1 MTVNLHNFT
10 YCPPNITI
18 WEVWINH
25 GINQCFLNTLSS
37 SVIAGFI
44 LIAGTIQLCIYKKYG
59 TEVSPN
65 HLTKSKLYYLQIFL
79 SIFLPLLDA
88 IRFILA
94 LTVLDNKII
103 YGYMVL
109 SLVLVIFSY
118 SYSIW
123 IIRVERHYLLP
134 SVPTRGHGIV
144 LLSFWALL
152 FIRENLVFLS
162 LNDKNWWFHLET
174 LSQKIQFSLFILRYA
189 SCLILFILGLKA
201 PGIIQNIDY
210 FRLNDSTRAVPTNR
224 NDNPSTW
231 NNFWKKMGV
240 LMPFMWPKKDMCLQ
254 FRVLVCFLLLAG
266 GRVINVYVPLYNGLI
281 VNSLKGNEK
290 NENSP
295 FRWDLILI
303 YVGIKFLQG
312 GGTGGMGFLN
322 NIRSF
327 LWIRISQY
335 TTREIEVELFRHL
348 HSLSLKWHLGRK
360 TGEVLRVMD
369 RGTDSINNLL
379 NYIFFSIAPTLID
392 IIIAVAYFCVAFNL
406 WFGLIVF
413 VTMILYIGITIW
425 VTEWRTKYIRRMNL
439 ADNETRARSVDS
451 LLNFETV
458 KYYGAESYEVEAFQE
473 VIFKYQ
479 HEEFRANL
487 TLNILNTAQNII
499 ISGGLLAG
507 SLLCGYLVADKH
519 TLTAGD
525 YVLFA
530 TYIVQLYVPL
540 NWFGTY
546 YRSIQKNFIDMEN
559 MFDLLKE
566 EQDII
571 DAPGAGPLV
580 IKRGLVEFN
589 NVTFNYVPER
599 LVLKN
604 ITFSVP
610 AGKTVALVGPSGS
623 GKSTII
629 RLLFRFYDVE
639 TGSIVI
645 DGHNIKTVTQESLRR
660 AIGVVPQ
667 DTVLFNNT
675 IMYNIKYGRLTATDA
690 DVIEAAKGAD
700 IHERILTFPN
710 QYETQ
715 VGERGL
721 RLSGGEKQRVAI
733 ARTLL
738 KAPAVIL
745 LDEATSALDTQ
756 TERNI
761 QDSLNRMC
769 ADRTTI
775 IVAHRL
781 STIIHADEILVLK
794 NGEIVE
800 RGKHEHLIGQEGI
813 YAKMWKQQLE
823 NNKDTSSAE
832 TSLEQSTASGI
843 NQS

>member
-1 MTVNLHNFT
+1 MLLYNFT
-10 YCPPNITI
+10 YCPPNTSI
-18 WEVWINH
+18 WDIWIDH
-25 GINQCFLNTLSS
+25 GINQCFINTLTS

-44 LIAGTIQLCIYKKYG
+44 LIAGVIQLYIYRKYG

-79 SIFLPLLDA
+79 SVFIPILD
-88 IRFILA
+88 IISFILSV
-94 LTVLDNKII
+94 TVYDDHSV
-103 YGYMVL
+103 YGYMIL
-109 SLVLVIFSY
+109 TLVFTIFAY
-118 SYSIW
+118 IFSIW
-123 IIRVERHYLLP
+123 IIAVERHYLLP
-134 SVPTRGHGIV
+134 SVPTRGHGII
-144 LLSFWALL
+144 LLLFWALL
-152 FIRENLVFLS
+152 FISENLAFLN
-162 LNDKNWWFHLET
+162 LDRNDWWFHLKT
-174 LSQKIQFSLFILRYA
+174 LSDKVEFSFFILRYI
-189 SCLILFILGLKA
+189 SLLVLFILGLKA
-201 PGIIQNIDY
+201 PGIVQNIDY
-210 FRLNDSTRAVPTNR
+210 FSLNDSSR
-224 NDNPSTW
+224 NVADSAGNQSTW
-231 NNFWKKMGV
+231 RNFWKKMKV
-240 LMPFMWPKKDMCLQ
+240 LLPFIWPKKDMCLQ
-254 FRVLVCFLLLAG
+254 MRVLICFVLLAA
-266 GRVINVYVPLYNGLI
+266 GRVINLYVPIYNKLI
-281 VNSLKGNEK
+281 VDSLSEQDKKEP
-290 NENSP
+290 S

-303 YVGIKFLQG
+303 YVGFKFLQG

-322 NIRSF
+322 NMRSF

-379 NYIFFSIAPTLID
+379 SYIFFSIAPTLID
-392 IIIAVAYFCVAFNL
+392 IIIAVTYFCSAFNM
-406 WFGLIVF
+406 WFGFIVF
-413 VTMILYIGITIW
+413 TTMILYIGITIW
-425 VTEWRTKYIRRMNL
+425 VTEWRTKFIRKMNL
-439 ADNETRARSVDS
+439 ADNDTRARSVDS

-458 KYYGAESYEVEAFQE
+458 KYYGAESYEVEAFKEAIYKFQG
-473 VIFKYQ
+473 
-479 HEEFRANL
+479 EEFKANL
-487 TLNILNTAQNII
+487 SLNFLNTAQNII

-507 SLLCGYLVADKH
+507 SLLCAYMVADKH
-519 TLTAGD
+519 VFTAGD

-566 EQDII
+566 DQDII

-580 IKRGLVEFN
+580 VKKGAVEFN

-610 AGKTVALVGPSGS
+610 PGKTVALVGPSGS

-629 RLLFRFYDVE
+629 RLLFRFYDIE
-639 TGSIVI
+639 TGSIII

-660 AIGVVPQ
+660 AVGVVPQ

-690 DVIEAAKGAD
+690 DAIDAAKGAD
-700 IHERILTFPN
+700 IHDRILTFPN
-710 QYETQ
+710 QYDTQ

-738 KAPAVIL
+738 KAPAIIL

-761 QDSLNRMC
+761 QDSLNKMC
-769 ADRTTI
+769 ANRTTI

-781 STIIHADEILVLK
+781 STVIHVDEILVLK
-794 NGEIVE
+794 DGEIVE
-800 RGKHEHLIGQEGI
+800 RGKHENLIGQEGI
-813 YAKMWKQQLE
+813 YANMWKQQLDSKE
-823 NNKDTSSAE
+823 TSAE
-832 TSLEQSTASGI
+832 NSLEHSTTSRF
-843 NQS
+843 

>member
-1 MTVNLHNFT
+1 MALGENFS
-10 YCPPNITI
+10 YCPPNASI
-18 WEVWINH
+18 WHIHVDN
-25 GINQCFLNTLSS
+25 GVNPCFMDTLTSS
-37 SVIAGFI
+37 IIAGFI
-44 LIAGTIQLCIYKKYG
+44 LIAGTIQLCIYRKYG
-59 TEVSPN
+59 TEVSQN
-65 HLTKSKLYYLQIFL
+65 QLTTSKLYYLQIFL
-79 SIFLPLLDA
+79 TTLIPLIEI
-88 IRFILA
+88 IRVILA
-94 LTVLDNKII
+94 ATVFVPSVV
-103 YGYMVL
+103 YGYMVA
-109 SLVLVIFSY
+109 SLVLTLFAYAY
-118 SYSIW
+118 SLW
-123 IIRVERHYLLP
+123 VIRVERHYLLP
-134 SVPTRGHGIV
+134 SIPTRGHGIV
-144 LLSFWALL
+144 LLLFWTII
-152 FIRENLVFLS
+152 FVSENLSFLN
-162 LNDKNWWFHLET
+162 LNRKNWWFQLDGVT
-174 LSQKIQFSLFILRYA
+174 NKIEMSLFILRYV
-189 SCLILFILGLKA
+189 SSLMLFVLGLKA

-210 FRLNDSTRAVPTNR
+210 FSLNDSTRNVPAATNE
-224 NDNPSTW
+224 NQSTW
-231 NNFWKKMGV
+231 RNFWKKIKT
-240 LMPFMWPKKDMCLQ
+240 LMPFMWPKKDVLLQ
-254 FRVLVCFLLLAG
+254 FRVLFCFLLLAG
-266 GRVINVYVPLYNGLI
+266 GRVVNLYVPIYNKLI
-281 VNSLKGNEK
+281 VDSLSGK
-290 NENSP
+290 SP
-295 FRWDLILI
+295 SFRWDWILI
-303 YVGIKFLQG
+303 YVAFKFLQG

-322 NIRSF
+322 NLRSF

-335 TTREIEVELFRHL
+335 TTRETEVELFRHL
-348 HSLSLKWHLGRK
+348 HSLSLRWHLSRK

-392 IIIAVAYFCVAFNL
+392 ILVAIIFFCSAFNM

-425 VTEWRTKYIRRMNL
+425 VTEWRTKFIRRMNL

-458 KYYGAESYEVEAFQE
+458 KYYGAESFEVDAFRD

-479 HEEFRANL
+479 DEEWKSNV
-487 TLNILNTAQNII
+487 TLNMLNTLQNII
-499 ISGGLLAG
+499 ICSGLLAG
-507 SLLCGYLVADKH
+507 SLLCAYMVADKR
-519 TLTAGD
+519 TLSSGD

-566 EQDII
+566 EKEVI
-571 DAPGAGPLV
+571 DAPGAGPLAV
-580 IKRGLVEFN
+580 RKGAVEFS
-589 NVTFNYVPER
+589 NVSFSYVPER

-604 ITFSVP
+604 VTFSVP
-610 AGKTVALVGPSGS
+610 AGKIVALVGPSGS

-639 TGSIVI
+639 TGAIII
-645 DGHNIKTVTQESLRR
+645 DGQNIKTVTQESLRR

-675 IMYNIKYGRLTATDA
+675 IKYNIKYGRMTATDA
-690 DVIEAAKGAD
+690 DVIEAARGAD
-700 IHERILTFPN
+700 IHEKILTFPD

-738 KAPAVIL
+738 KSPTIIL

-761 QDSLNRMC
+761 QESLNRMC
-769 ADRTTI
+769 ANRTTV

-794 NGEIVE
+794 DGEIVE
-800 RGKHEHLIGQEGI
+800 RGRHENLIGQEGV
-813 YAKMWKQQLE
+813 YANMWKQQQE
-823 NNKDTSSAE
+823 NKDGSSSAE
-832 TSLEQSTASGI
+832 NSLEQSGAL
-843 NQS
+843 